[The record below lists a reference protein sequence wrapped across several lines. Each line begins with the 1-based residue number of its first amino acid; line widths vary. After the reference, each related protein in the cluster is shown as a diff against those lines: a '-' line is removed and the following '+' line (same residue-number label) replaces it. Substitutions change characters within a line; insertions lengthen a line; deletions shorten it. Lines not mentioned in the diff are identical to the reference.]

1 MAMKSDRSLKPLRSL
16 AKVLRRLREDP
27 SPRAVHKLRV
37 QVRQLEAIATALGG
51 YNKHVLRL
59 LQSIKSIRKAA
70 GSVRDM
76 DVLADRA
83 LSLPGELHPASLTR
97 LMKFLGSARE
107 KDADHLLHAIG
118 KRKKEI
124 RKNLQLLSDLIRPAS
139 PRASISLDAEASAL
153 RAVNIARAPEVL
165 INELSL
171 WPTLNEGN
179 LHGFRIK
186 LKALS
191 AVAKLFG
198 SAPPEFL
205 RAIGKLNKMLGVW
218 HDWRRLRQIAAET
231 LDPALDRELLAQI
244 TRAHRMKLR
253 LALAE
258 ANAFREEWLQQA
270 GRLLP
275 NQREKLRPGLLL
287 LKTAHH
293 GAGHRG

>member
-1 MAMKSDRSLKPLRSL
+1 MEPDRSLKPLRSL
-16 AKVLRRLREDP
+16 TKVLRRLSQDP

-51 YNKHVLRL
+51 GDKHVLRS
-59 LQSIKSIRKAA
+59 LQTIQSIRKAA

-97 LMKFLGSARE
+97 LMKSLVSTRE
-107 KDADHLLHAIG
+107 KDADRLLDAIG
-118 KRKKEI
+118 KKKKEI
-124 RKNLQLLSDLIRPAS
+124 RRNLKLLSELIRPATA
-139 PRASISLDAEASAL
+139 PRNSAAASRQRAGMVSGAPAAL
-153 RAVNIARAPEVL
+153 V
-165 INELSL
+165 NELSL
-171 WPTLNEGN
+171 WPALGEEN
-179 LHGFRIK
+179 LHAFRIK

-191 AVAKLFG
+191 TVAGLFG
-198 SAPPEFL
+198 GAPPELL
-205 RAIGKLNKMLGVW
+205 RSLGKLNKTLGVW
-218 HDWRRLRQIAAET
+218 HDWRRLRQIAAAT
-231 LDPALDRELLAQI
+231 LDPKLDRELLAQI

-253 LALAE
+253 LALAS
-258 ANAFREEWLQQA
+258 ANAFREEWLQQT

-275 NQREKLRPGLLL
+275 NQRKKLRPGLLL